1 MVLLFCFP
9 QDPSSE
15 TAPVAVA
22 TTDAVSEAE
31 TGMVLET
38 FAETETGRVTSAE
51 DVDDVFEVTEA
62 DVEDALVA
70 GLLTELLTEL
80 LIDTVE

>member
-1 MVLLFCFP
+1 
-9 QDPSSE
+9 
-15 TAPVAVA
+15 
-22 TTDAVSEAE
+22 
-31 TGMVLET
+31 MVLET